1 MDYTYG
7 SKKEVRLMQLNIRR
21 LRIQKRLSQEEL
33 ARISG
38 VSRPTI
44 STLETNPNAIT
55 TTETLQ
61 KIAMALGVRVS
72 DFFANN
78 D

>member
-1 MDYTYG
+1 
-7 SKKEVRLMQLNIRR
+7 MQLNIRR

-72 DFFANN
+72 NFFANN